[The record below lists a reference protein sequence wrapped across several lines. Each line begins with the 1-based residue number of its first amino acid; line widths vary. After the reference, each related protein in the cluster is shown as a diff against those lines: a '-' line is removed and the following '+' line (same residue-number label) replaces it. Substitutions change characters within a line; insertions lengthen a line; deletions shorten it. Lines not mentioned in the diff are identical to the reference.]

1 MTEVPD
7 ETTSSWNAEMLCNRD
22 RIEEVVPADN
32 ESFKALDISQTIP
45 TGTEEVIHPDSHNTD
60 GQVANVKLLD
70 GVLDIV
76 GSGTISVVLKC
87 EAHRKFLFFFS
98 FLLSHS
104 LFGVSNLYCLV
115 TVSIY

>member
-1 MTEVPD
+1 MTAVPD
-7 ETTSSWNAEMLCNRD
+7 ETTSSWNAEMLCNCD
-22 RIEEVVPADN
+22 RTEEVVQADN
-32 ESFKALDISQTIP
+32 ESDISQTIP
-45 TGTEEVIHPDSHNTD
+45 TGAEEVVHPDSHNTD
-60 GQVANVKLLD
+60 GQVADVKLPD

-98 FLLSHS
+98 CLLSHS
-104 LFGVSNLYCLV
+104 LFRVSNLYCLV

>member
-22 RIEEVVPADN
+22 RTEEVVPADN

-45 TGTEEVIHPDSHNTD
+45 TGTEEVVHPDSHNTD
-60 GQVANVKLLD
+60 GQVAKVKLPD

-76 GSGTISVVLKC
+76 GSGTISVVLQC